1 MVLRVWTALAVFA
14 GLMLA
19 AGVSPALG
27 CRYEARPLAESVAA
41 AQDGFIGT
49 VDTVENGLA
58 ILHVQKSLRDKPG
71 DTLEVEISQESC
83 AIRFAP
89 GQRWLYL
96 GPDHPSGSLLLR
108 DENGVEITANI
119 AAAEKATG
127 AALPADDRIS
137 AGTMERSCAPWDGT
151 AYMVTL
157 ENGISATVYSA
168 LANAPKENA
177 PPVTFQADG
186 KAARDHGRIV
196 TCPQTDDGKPTDIPC
211 AAQTGTITFGLV
223 TQDSAAGRI
232 DIEYGEHHS
241 RHVFRVKRVSKQ
253 VFCG

>member
-1 MVLRVWTALAVFA
+1 MVLRKMAVLAVCA
-14 GLMLA
+14 GFMLA
-19 AGVSPALG
+19 AGAAPALA
-27 CRYEARPLAESVAA
+27 CKFEARPLAESVAA
-41 AQDGFIGT
+41 AKDGFIGT

-58 ILHVQKSLRDKPG
+58 ILHVQKSLHGKDG
-71 DTLEVEISQESC
+71 DTLDVEISQESC
-83 AIRFAP
+83 AIRFQP

-108 DENGVEITANI
+108 DENGVKMTANI
-119 AAAEKATG
+119 AAVEKATG
-127 AALPADDRIS
+127 AALPADDRVIT
-137 AGTMERSCAPWDGT
+137 GTMERSCAPWDGT

-177 PPVTFQADG
+177 PPVTYPADG
-186 KAARDHGRIV
+186 KAERDHGRIV
-196 TCPQTDDGKPTDIPC
+196 TCPQAEDGKPTDIPC
-211 AAQTGTITFGLV
+211 AGQTGTITLGLV
-223 TQDSAAGRI
+223 TPDSAAGRI